1 MGRIAAFLGVARVP
15 FLALPV
21 VLVALGTAAAV
32 ADGAPLRWGRALLAL
47 VGLVALHVAV
57 NVLNEVSDARTGID
71 DLTRPT
77 PFSGGSKTI
86 PGGRLSPRAALLFG
100 LAMIAAGCGVGGWF
114 LVTIGWPLLPFLAV
128 GAVLVL
134 GYTDVLARVGL
145 GEVGAG
151 LGLGA
156 LPVLG
161 SALVQDG
168 WIGPAAIAAAAPSFF
183 LTFDL
188 LLLNEF
194 PDIEADRS
202 GGRRNL
208 VLALGPALAA
218 MVWAVAALLVP
229 ATILVAVVLGLFP
242 AWALLGLL
250 PSLLL
255 ARPLAWAIRGAP
267 GEIPVPAL
275 AANVAWNLATHAL
288 LALGLV
294 LPAILP

>member
-32 ADGAPLRWGRALLAL
+32 VDGAPFRWGRALLAL

-71 DLTRPT
+71 QVTRPT

-86 PGGRLSPRAALLFG
+86 PQGRLSPRAALVFG
-100 LAMIAAGCGVGGWF
+100 LAMIAVGCAAGGWF
-114 LVTIGWPLLPFLAV
+114 LSTIGWSLVPFLV
-128 GAVLVL
+128 LGAVLVL
-134 GYTDVLARVGL
+134 GYTDFLARIGL

-194 PDIEADRS
+194 PDMEADRS

-208 VLALGPALAA
+208 VLSLGPALAA

-229 ATILVAVVLGLFP
+229 VTILAAIILGIFP
-242 AWALLGLL
+242 GWAALGLL

-255 ARPLAWAIRGAP
+255 ARPLAWAVRGAP

-275 AANVAWNLATHAL
+275 AANVTWNLATHAL
-288 LALGLV
+288 LALGLALSV
-294 LPAILP
+294 LLS

>member
-1 MGRIAAFLGVARVP
+1 MSRVAAYLGVARVP

-32 ADGAPLRWGRALLAL
+32 ADGAPFRWGRALVAL
-47 VGLVALHVAV
+47 TGLVALHVAV

-71 DLTRPT
+71 TRTRPT

-86 PGGRLSPRAALLFG
+86 PEGRLSPRAALAFG
-100 LAMIAAGCGVGGWF
+100 LAMIAVGCAAGGWF
-114 LVTIGWPLLPFLAV
+114 LAVVGWPMVPLLVV

-134 GYTDVLARVGL
+134 GYTDLLARIGL
-145 GEVGAG
+145 GEIGAG

-161 SALVQDG
+161 AALVQDG
-168 WIGPAAIAAAAPSFF
+168 RLGPTAVAAAVPSFL

-194 PDIEADRS
+194 PDVEADRS
-202 GGRRNL
+202 GGRHNL
-208 VLALGPALAA
+208 VLALGPTLAA
-218 MVWAVAALLVP
+218 LVWAVAALLVP
-229 ATILVAVVLGLFP
+229 ATILGAILLGILPGWAALGMLPSVLLVRP
-242 AWALLGLL
+242 LRWAL
-250 PSLLL
+250 
-255 ARPLAWAIRGAP
+255 AGAP
-267 GEIPVPAL
+267 GEIPIPAL
-275 AANVAWNLATHAL
+275 AANVTWNLATHAL

-294 LPAILP
+294 LAVLL

>member
-1 MGRIAAFLGVARVP
+1 MGRLSAFLGVARVP

-32 ADGAPLRWGRALLAL
+32 ADGAVFRPGRAALAL

-71 DLTRPT
+71 HATRPT

-86 PGGRLSPRAALLFG
+86 PRGNLSPGAALAFG
-100 LAMIAAGCGVGGWF
+100 LAMIAVGCAAGGWF
-114 LVTIGWPLLPFLAV
+114 LVTVGWPLVPFLAL

-134 GYTDVLARVGL
+134 GYTDLLARIGL

-168 WIGPAAIAAAAPSFF
+168 WIGPVAIAVAAPSFF

-194 PDIEADRS
+194 PDVEADRS

-218 MVWAVAALLVP
+218 MVWAVTALLVP
-229 ATILVAVVLGLFP
+229 ATILGGILLGILPGWAV
-242 AWALLGLL
+242 LGLL
-250 PSLLL
+250 PSVLL
-255 ARPLAWAIRGAP
+255 ARPLGWAFRGAP

-275 AANVAWNLATHAL
+275 AANVAWNLTTHAL
-288 LALGLV
+288 LALGLALAAV
-294 LPAILP
+294 LS